1 METSFAPFIACAT
14 SLRHDVTLRRMR
26 ARDLFKLALP
36 SVLVGY
42 RVCARAELDRERR
55 RDVVAVGELLVAV
68 AVGFLARDVEAIA
81 GYSFGC

>member
-1 METSFAPFIACAT
+1 LVAKV
-14 SLRHDVTLRRMR
+14 R
-26 ARDLFKLALP
+26 
-36 SVLVGY
+36 VLQQEVGL
-42 RVCARAELDRERR
+42 RAELDRERG